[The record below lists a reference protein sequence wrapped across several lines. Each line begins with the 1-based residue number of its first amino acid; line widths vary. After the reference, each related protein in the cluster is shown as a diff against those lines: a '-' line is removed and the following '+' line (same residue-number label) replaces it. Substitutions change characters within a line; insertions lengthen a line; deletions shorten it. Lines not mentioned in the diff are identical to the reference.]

1 MMKLKKKT
9 YKRIK
14 EKNYK
19 YKKTPTLKYTQLED
33 SPKILND

>member
-33 SPKILND
+33 YSKILND

>member
-1 MMKLKKKT
+1 MMKLKKNKKT

-19 YKKTPTLKYTQLED
+19 YEKNTDTQIDATRGL
-33 SPKILND
+33 P